1 MTREEVMTMLDKQLD
16 DAWKKFRNCI
26 KDVIDRAYAE
36 GKRNAGLTVDEVTKL
51 IQDAMDKH
59 PTYPTYPT
67 YPSYPWND
75 PIQPLQPPYVF
86 TSKDKITL
94 EPSTTTATTASVTS
108 NPSSTTTAYNR
119 DNPKTE
125 TISEWL

>member
-26 KDVIDRAYAE
+26 KDIIDRAYAE

-59 PTYPTYPT
+59 PNYPTYPTYPT

-75 PIQPLQPPYVF
+75 PLQPPYVY
-86 TSKDKITL
+86 TSKDKVTL
-94 EPSTTTATTASVTS
+94 NPSTTTATTVNVKS
-108 NPSSTTTAYNR
+108 NPASGTTTAFNQE
-119 DNPKTE
+119 DHK